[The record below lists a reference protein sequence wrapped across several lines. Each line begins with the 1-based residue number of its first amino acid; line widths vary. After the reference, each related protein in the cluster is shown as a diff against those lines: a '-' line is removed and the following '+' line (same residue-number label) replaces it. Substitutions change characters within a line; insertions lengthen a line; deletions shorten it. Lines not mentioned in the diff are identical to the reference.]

1 MLPTPTLLSVSLQH
15 KKSRLPS
22 TEFHSLS
29 NLIKLLLTRP
39 PLLLSFYSP
48 SSTVQVVLSTA
59 HPAKFSEA
67 VTRALNDE
75 SQFDFER
82 DVLPEEFKGLLERK
96 RNVIDVEAAE
106 VDLVKNVIERFAGT
120 DEGEGSAR
128 QSV

>member
-29 NLIKLLLTRP
+29 NLIKP
-39 PLLLSFYSP
+39 IIDSAPLLSSFYSP

-67 VTRALNDE
+67 VTRALNGE

>member
-1 MLPTPTLLSVSLQH
+1 M
-15 KKSRLPS
+15 
-22 TEFHSLS
+22 
-29 NLIKLLLTRP
+29 TRP

-82 DVLPEEFKGLLERK
+82 DVLPEEFRGLLERK